1 MCYEISLNGEKQ
13 KMKTVLITGRSLGQ
27 GLGIELGK
35 YSKRYYNSVTTCEM
49 NSKDMEEL
57 GVKPGDIIRISTDFG
72 AVVAR
77 AVESLQEIPSGMVFI
92 PYGPWIN
99 TIVDPETHG
108 TGMPSFKGISA
119 NVEAIPGEKVVE
131 LSELIKK

>member
-1 MCYEISLNGEKQ
+1 
-13 KMKTVLITGRSLGQ
+13 MKTVLITGRSLDQ

-35 YSKRYYNSVTTCEM
+35 YSKKYHNSATTCEM

-57 GVKPGDIIRISTDFG
+57 GVKPGDIVRISTDFG
-72 AVVAR
+72 AVAAR
-77 AVESLQEIPSGMVFI
+77 VVKSLQETPSGLVFI
-92 PYGPWIN
+92 PCGPWIN

-119 NVEAIPGEKVVE
+119 NVEAVPGEKVVE